1 MKTILVQNAK
11 IALSNICKLM
21 AAILNLLLIIVIF
34 QIYCQKMNS
43 SPQNTLE

>member
-43 SPQNTLE
+43 SPPNTLE